1 MERKA
6 SFKKILNKINL
17 YEKYQK
23 LPFSKKKKVIAY
35 FFLLPWLIGL
45 FVFFLPPLFDTLYS
59 SFFSFSID
67 RTTGMTWCGFDN
79 FKTLFNPV
87 EAMLQIYIDSMVEV
101 IYTIPIALIFSLFIA
116 LILNSN
122 FKGRGVVRAI
132 FFLPLI
138 FGLNVIN
145 VVLENNPVNGMMDN
159 EVSSGGSAL
168 GVLSVNGL
176 VNFISES
183 GIPDVIM
190 QPIVSS
196 INSIFSIITFTGVQI
211 LLFLAALQ
219 SIDKTLYEVAAIEGC
234 NKYESFWKITLPMVL
249 PSMKIVVVYTI
260 IDAVARSE
268 IVAYLSSPAMSRYPQ
283 GVTSATSF
291 MIILFSLVAILISV
305 LIIPKGGGEK

>member
-1 MERKA
+1 ME
-6 SFKKILNKINL
+6 KKNFLNKINL

-35 FFLLPWLIGL
+35 FFLLPWLVGL
-45 FVFFLPPLFDTLYS
+45 LVFFLPPLVDTLYS
-59 SFFSFSID
+59 SFFTFSID
-67 RTTGMTWCGFDN
+67 RLTGMTWCGLEN
-79 FKTLFNPV
+79 FKTLFNPA
-87 EAMLQIYIDSMVEV
+87 ESMLQTFIDSMVEV
-101 IYTIPIALIFSLFIA
+101 LYTIPIALIFSLFIA
-116 LILNSN
+116 LILNSK
-122 FKGRGVVRAI
+122 FKGRSIVRVI

-145 VVLENNPVNGMMDN
+145 IVLENNPVNGMMDN
-159 EVSSGGSAL
+159 EVSTGGSAL

-183 GIPDVIM
+183 GIPDIIM

-260 IDAVARSE
+260 IDAVSRSD
-268 IVAYLSSPAMSRYPQ
+268 IVAYLSTPAMSRYPQ

-291 MIILFSLVAILISV
+291 MIILFSLVTILVSI
-305 LIIPKGGGEK
+305 LIIPKGGGEKW